1 MRRVLILLTVVFAFS
16 FVSATL
22 DVQNYSVDDSY
33 SPFENISGEINLTIV
48 GEEYDS
54 LVSSN
59 DDDEIKLGDFL
70 SASGNLFECSPPDCS
85 NDYSSSNG
93 VVDKSF
99 SVSASGYSYVGL
111 VIEGE
116 DVVVNS
122 LSFKI
127 DSDFGVSARRPLT
140 INFFEGEEWKFD
152 EFSGELLNK
161 DWGCYNPVSGSEGP
175 SIGDILYC
183 EMISVPDTGSMKIG
197 AVIGGSDTMDLDMT
211 VYPASGTGGEWSCS
225 YDPNSAEGCMVSADI
240 DDIFSAGDY
249 QICVSADDFTGYK
262 IYDESVGDTCG
273 FAYVSGPSNS
283 SKDYGIYARGVKYAS
298 ASLLSSV
305 DFGNDDV
312 LAAANDLIANRYEGD
327 CTDGCILPMAF
338 SGVSQ
343 NARIHDVL
351 LTFTK
356 NLELDSTN
364 KVYDLDVVPVTVDFF
379 GVLDLRALGFSV
391 SKAMEY
397 IVSFGGSELFSA
409 AMEIL
414 PAPIILSVFP
424 LDPPA
429 GVPIEFYVGVNY
441 TNNKSLTYKWDFGDD
456 TIANTEVPS
465 VMHIYADLKN
475 YTLIIEVSAGGNL
488 TSKKSFSVG
497 VISPEVAVN
506 ASLGF
511 KRSALNGV
519 VAELASF
526 PAWYGGPLG
535 KLINVDFYVGE
546 LDRIERARDNA
557 FVDSDF
563 IKVAEELYALDVP
576 AAIGVEH
583 FDGPY
588 LIANIGDID
597 IEPVEIIGGAISG
610 ATNAAYAGSILNWQ
624 NLNVDASF
632 VSEKFSVLAYSD
644 EQSDIFRTYS
654 FDVKL
659 NYDRES
665 YFVINKPFSELY
677 FKESVGARKAGNATV
692 IILPAGS
699 ETSFEFYYESAEPT
713 TFFVSPKLSSI
724 VIEAD
729 IDTSC
734 NYNLVCEEEYGENSD
749 TCRSDCKP
757 VAGMIVYLILSLVF
771 VLILYSVLQIWY
783 KRRYEN
789 FLFKD
794 RRQLYNLL
802 MYVTNAR
809 ARGMTDDRIAAE
821 LRSQGW
827 SSERVN
833 YIIKKSIGKR
843 TGLYEIIPFGKIA
856 AYFRNRKAVKAQ
868 AAKFATRPQQQ
879 IGRNINKSVF
889 PRR

>member
-312 LAAANDLIANRYEGD
+312 LAAANDLIMDRYVGD
-327 CTDGCILPMAF
+327 CTAGCVLPMAF

-343 NARIHDVL
+343 NARIYDVL
-351 LTFTK
+351 LTFTE
-356 NLELDSTN
+356 NLELNSTN
-364 KVYDLDVVPVTVDFF
+364 KVYDLDVVPVTVDFS

-391 SKAMEY
+391 SKTMEY
-397 IVSFGGSELFSA
+397 IVSFGGSELFSSF
-409 AMEIL
+409 MDIL

-429 GVPIEFYVGVNY
+429 GVPIQFYAGVNY
-441 TNNKSLTYKWDFGDD
+441 SNNKSLTYKWDFGDNASE
-456 TIANTEVPS
+456 TTTTS
-465 VMHIYADLKN
+465 YVMHTYADLRN
-475 YTLIIEVSAGGNL
+475 YTLTLEVNAGGNL
-488 TSKKSFSVG
+488 TSTKTFVIG

-511 KRSALNGV
+511 RRSALASV
-519 VAELASF
+519 LAKLATF
-526 PAWYGGPLG
+526 PTWYGEPLG
-535 KLINVDFYVGE
+535 KLINVDFYGGE

-557 FVDSDF
+557 FIDSDF
-563 IKVAEELYALDVP
+563 IEVAGDLYVLDVP
-576 AAIGVEH
+576 AAIGVDH
-583 FDGPY
+583 IDSPY
-588 LIANIGDID
+588 IISNIGDVD
-597 IEPVEIIGGAISG
+597 IEPIEIISGEVSG
-610 ATNAAYAGSILNWQ
+610 ATNAAYASPILNWQ

-632 VSEKFSVLAYSD
+632 MSDLFSVVYYSN

-654 FDVKL
+654 FDVKMKD
-659 NYDRES
+659 DREA

-692 IILPAGS
+692 IILSADS
-699 ETSFEFYYESAEPT
+699 DTSFEFYYKSAEPT

-724 VIEAD
+724 VIKGD

-734 NYNLVCEEEYGENSD
+734 NYNLVCEPEYGEDSN

-757 VAGMIVYLILSLVF
+757 IKGAIIYVILALLF
-771 VLILYSVLQIWY
+771 VLVLYSALQVWY
-783 KRRYEN
+783 KHRYEN

-794 RRQLYNLL
+794 KRQLYNLL

-809 ARGMTDDRIAAE
+809 ARGMKDDRVAAE

-833 YIIKKSIGKR
+833 YIIKKSIGQR
-843 TGLYEIIPFGKIA
+843 TGLYEIVPFGKVS
-856 AYFRNRKAVKAQ
+856 AYFRNCAARK
-868 AAKFATRPQQQ
+868 KFATGAQR
-879 IGRNINKSVF
+879 GTFV
-889 PRR
+889 PRGIRR

>member
-1 MRRVLILLTVVFAFS
+1 MLLMIVFAFS
-16 FVSATL
+16 LVLASV
-22 DVQNYSVDDSY
+22 DVHDYSVDSVY
-33 SPFENISGEINLTIV
+33 SPFENITGEINLTIV
-48 GEEYDS
+48 GENYDE
-54 LVSSN
+54 LITSN
-59 DDDEIKLGDFL
+59 DGGEIKLGDFL
-70 SASGNLFECSPPDCS
+70 VLNAVDFDCSPPDCS
-85 NDYSSSNG
+85 KDYSSSNG

-99 SVSASGYSYVGL
+99 SVPVSGEVYVGF
-111 VIEGE
+111 VVTGE
-116 DVVVNS
+116 DVVIDS
-122 LSFKI
+122 LSFDI
-127 DSDFGVSARRPLT
+127 DSDFGVSSRRPLS
-140 INFFEGEEWKFD
+140 IDFFEGEKWKFG
-152 EFSGELLNK
+152 EFSSDLSNK
-161 DWGCYNPVSGSEGP
+161 DWGCYDEIKGAAGSA
-175 SIGDILYC
+175 SIGSVLYC
-183 EMISVPDTGSMKIG
+183 EMITISDTGSMKVG
-197 AVIGGSDTMDLDMT
+197 AVVGGSDTIALNMMIFPET
-211 VYPASGTGGEWSCS
+211 GTGGEWGCS
-225 YDPNSAEGCMVSADI
+225 YNPSASEDGCMVYADQGE
-240 DDIFSAGDY
+240 IFSAGDY
-249 QICVSADDFTGYK
+249 QVCVSADNFTEYK
-262 IYDESVGDTCG
+262 IYEEGVGDTCG

-283 SKDYGIYARGVKYAS
+283 SKDYGIYVQGVKYAD
-298 ASLLSSV
+298 ASLLSSA

-879 IGRNINKSVF
+879 IGRNINKSGF